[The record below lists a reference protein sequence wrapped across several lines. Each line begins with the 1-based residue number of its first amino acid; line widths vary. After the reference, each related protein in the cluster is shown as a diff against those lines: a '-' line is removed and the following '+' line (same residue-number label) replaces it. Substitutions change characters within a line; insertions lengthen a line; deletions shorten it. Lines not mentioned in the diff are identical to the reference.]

1 MTDIKCVHV
10 PFLLESATE
19 LASKEQT
26 EDKLGRRRFISC
38 FRRLHLLG
46 MLICLHFPK
55 HFRYLSND
63 FLTHPRHKTDHVS
76 FSQALE
82 LGFPNQS

>member
-26 EDKLGRRRFISC
+26 EDKLATVDLFPVSEGFI
-38 FRRLHLLG
+38 F
-46 MLICLHFPK
+46 
-55 HFRYLSND
+55 
-63 FLTHPRHKTDHVS
+63 
-76 FSQALE
+76 
-82 LGFPNQS
+82 